1 MNGVGGVDRS
11 HGPDR
16 NEADLRRPPNV
27 YHPLDDSHG
36 TPAYEAFTDP
46 AAAHG
51 WQNAYDDTV
60 QLDEIVVDGPGAV
73 GDGSGGRNGS
83 AAGRVP
89 YGEAEAYATDAPPYA
104 EGAPYAESA
113 PYAEGAPYGAGGPG
127 ARGGQGDPEALDAAG
142 RRARPLDGRRVTLGR
157 RRARR
162 RRVLIAGGIGA
173 AVLVGVAVAGLAG
186 SGPSGQEGPDAPA
199 PLGST
204 PAAAPSGDAETASP
218 SAGGSAGTGATA
230 SPDTSTRPSSAATTP
245 EPSGSTSATPTSAT
259 SSASPSAP
267 ATSSP
272 RGNSNGNQGRG
283 QGATKGPR

>member
-60 QLDEIVVDGPGAV
+60 QLDEIVADGPGAV

-83 AAGRVP
+83 AAGWAP
-89 YGEAEAYATDAPPYA
+89 YDEAEAYAMGALRA
-104 EGAPYAESA
+104 EGALH
-113 PYAEGAPYGAGGPG
+113 AEGAPYGAGGPG
-127 ARGGQGDPEALDAAG
+127 AKGGQGDPEALDAAG

-162 RRVLIAGGIGA
+162 RRALIAGGIGA

-186 SGPSGQEGPDAPA
+186 LAGSGSSVQEGPDAPQ

-204 PAAAPSGDAETASP
+204 PAAARSGDAETDSP
-218 SAGGSAGTGATA
+218 SAGGSAGTGAKA
-230 SPDTSTRPSSAATTP
+230 SPDSSTRPSSAATTS
-245 EPSGSTSATPTSAT
+245 EPSGPTSPTPTSAT
-259 SSASPSAP
+259 SSASPSAT

-272 RGNSNGNQGRG
+272 PGNSNGNQGRG
-283 QGATKGPR
+283 QGATKGKG

>member
-1 MNGVGGVDRS
+1 MDRS

-27 YHPLDDSHG
+27 YLPIDDSHG

-60 QLDEIVVDGPGAV
+60 QLDEIVADGPGVV
-73 GDGSGGRNGS
+73 GDGSGGNVS
-83 AAGRVP
+83 AAEAVS
-89 YGEAEAYATDAPPYA
+89 YGEAEAYAIDAPYV
-104 EGAPYAESA
+104 
-113 PYAEGAPYGAGGPG
+113 EGAPYGAGGPG
-127 ARGGQGDPEALDAAG
+127 VKGGQGDPEALGAAG
-142 RRARPLDGRRVTLGR
+142 RRARPVDGRRVTLGR

-162 RRVLIAGGIGA
+162 RGALIAGGIGV

-186 SGPSGQEGPDAPA
+186 SGSSVQEGPDAPA

-204 PAAAPSGDAETASP
+204 PAAARSGAAETASP
-218 SAGGSAGTGATA
+218 SAGRSAGTGATE
-230 SPDTSTRPSSAATTP
+230 SPDPSTDPSSTTTP
-245 EPSGSTSATPTSAT
+245 EPSGPTSPAPTT

-272 RGNSNGNQGRG
+272 RGNSNGNQGKG